1 MAWSSREVVSQ
12 LQLLCCP
19 EVLGL
24 DWDTLGDRLKGMDC
38 GLGSEQSTDEFRR
51 VKWLQAHRLE

>member
-19 EVLGL
+19 EVLEL
-24 DWDTLGDRLKGMDC
+24 DWDTLGDSLKGMVV
-38 GLGSEQSTDEFRR
+38 ST
-51 VKWLQAHRLE
+51 QQMSSGG

>member
-1 MAWSSREVVSQ
+1 MSQ

-24 DWDTLGDRLKGMDC
+24 DWDTLGDSLKGRDC

-51 VKWLQAHRLE
+51 VKWLQTHHLE

>member
-12 LQLLCCP
+12 LQLLGCP

-24 DWDTLGDRLKGMDC
+24 DWDMLGDSLKGVDC
-38 GLGSEQSTDEFRR
+38 GLWSEQSTDEFRR
-51 VKWLQAHRLE
+51 VKWLQTHHLE